1 MASERLP
8 RSPARAVTAMA
19 LGANVKFI
27 DGMDLPERFA
37 LGISG
42 NGPRSFAM
50 AGPVHREILD
60 GGILL
65 HAVVRVK

>member
-1 MASERLP
+1 MASEGFQGAQPVPLLQ
-8 RSPARAVTAMA
+8 A